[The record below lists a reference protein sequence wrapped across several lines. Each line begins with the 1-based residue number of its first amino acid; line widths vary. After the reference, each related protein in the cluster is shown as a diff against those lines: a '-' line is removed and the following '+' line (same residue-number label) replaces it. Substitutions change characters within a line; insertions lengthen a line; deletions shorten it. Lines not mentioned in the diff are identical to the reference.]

1 MNWLTRLGITRVLE
15 GLIAAKYGKRFH
27 AEVRKRKIGMW
38 ENFCDADFNW
48 ETDEVRELVVSYPS
62 EYYACEQ
69 VFRTDQILAEFNR
82 RAVKTWEQFERMIV
96 DMFEI

>member
-1 MNWLTRLGITRVLE
+1 MKVKVSKVFAKAVNE
-15 GLIAAKYGKRFH
+15 IAEKYGKRFH

-48 ETDEVRELVVSYPS
+48 ETDEVRELVVTYPA
-62 EYYACEQ
+62 EYYACPRY
-69 VFRTDQILAEFNR
+69 VRTDELLAEFNR
-82 RAVKTWEQFERMIV
+82 RGVKAWAEFEQMIV